1 MIRFFLFLPLL
12 AGCPMGKMC
21 TDLAAASALVHVV
34 GPDGAPMVA
43 TVTAVDADGNDV
55 EVTCADGSDGTDCT
69 DWIVGYE
76 VEGEI
81 VITADANDGCNDGT
95 GSVTVDVPL
104 DEDECHVVQQEATLT
119 VDEWT
124 NLDCG

>member
-1 MIRFFLFLPLL
+1 MCSSDLPL
-12 AGCPMGKMC
+12 
-21 TDLAAASALVHVV
+21 
-34 GPDGAPMVA
+34 VA

-55 EVTCADGSDGTDCT
+55 DVSCADGSDGTTCT

-81 VITADANDGCNDGT
+81 VVTADAYDGCNDGT

-104 DEDECHVVQQEATLT
+104 DEDGCHVVQQEATLS

-124 NLDCG
+124 DLDCG